1 MTTPGLLILI
11 ALVFVLVLI
20 FMELGGLPGR
30 TARERG
36 HPQADAI
43 SILGWLGL
51 LGGFIPWLIAM
62 VWARMQPL
70 AIVSDK
76 IQDPASGTEQDLAPE
91 TEDEQQAT

>member
-62 VWARMQPL
+62 VWANMQPL
-70 AIVSDK
+70 RAVPDNNQDAI
-76 IQDPASGTEQDLAPE
+76 AE
-91 TEDEQQAT
+91 TEDE